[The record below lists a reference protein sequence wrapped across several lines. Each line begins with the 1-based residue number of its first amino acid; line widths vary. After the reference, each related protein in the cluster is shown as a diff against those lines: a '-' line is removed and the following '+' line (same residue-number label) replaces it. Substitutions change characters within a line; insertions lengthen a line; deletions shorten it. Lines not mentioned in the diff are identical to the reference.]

1 MELRDAGA
9 DNEPKDEEGAA
20 QDDGES
26 DCGDDQGT
34 EQVVTTGGRLVIGRV
49 TIGLGLR
56 RRGRVRVG
64 GVRGRVAVVS
74 RGRVAGCWPRIFHL
88 ICV

>member
-9 DNEPKDEEGAA
+9 DNEPKDEEGAT
-20 QDDGES
+20 QDDGDG

-34 EQVVTTGGRLVIGRV
+34 EQVVATGGRLVIGRV
-49 TIGLGLR
+49 TVGLGLR
-56 RRGRVRVG
+56 RCGRVRVG

-74 RGRVAGCWPRIFHL
+74 RGRVAGCWSGIFHL
-88 ICV
+88 TCV

>member
-34 EQVVTTGGRLVIGRV
+34 EQVVATGGRLVIGRV
-49 TIGLGLR
+49 TVGLGPR
-56 RRGRVRVG
+56 RWGRVRVG

-74 RGRVAGCWPRIFHL
+74 RGRVAGCWSGILHL